1 MSFSPGNNSAN
12 FNSCADWNGQ
22 DGNVTTV
29 GSNGGP
35 SHYGTYDQSGNVYEW
50 NDLDG
55 AAGSSRGLRGGYWS
69 INDPFYLS
77 SSSSYSNFPSLENN
91 FIGFRLASSLNTL
104 NLPYFVDVTDA
115 GNVNDTTGYGA
126 VSYNYKIAQY
136 LITNCEYAEFLNS
149 VASTDT
155 YTLYSIFMSVNRG
168 GINRSGSSGSY
179 SYTVKTNMGN
189 KPVIYVSWFDAARY
203 CNWLHNGRGNSG
215 TETGAYTLNG
225 VTTGNAVAK
234 NSGALYWIP
243 TENEWYKAAYYKGGG
258 TNAGYWAYATQNDI
272 APSCITADPAN
283 GNGPI
288 SSNYICN
295 SNLNP
300 TSPTPTNT
308 TTPTNTIK
316 RLSCHPRIHPRIPS
330 PTKTRTPTPTPNKS
344 KIRSDEGCV
353 LTDRCLLTP
362 TPTRSPTKTPTPTRT
377 PPRTPTPTTTV
388 TPSITPSITRTPT
401 LTPSRT
407 PTRTP
412 TKTSTPTITA
422 TSTVTPTITRTPTVT
437 PTITSTQTRT
447 PTTTPT
453 ISATQ
458 TSTPTVTPTITTT
471 QTQTPTITSTQTQTP
486 TVTTTST
493 STPTTTTTPT
503 RTSTPTVTVTST
515 ITPTI
520 TPTITVTPTPSRQT
534 CCEWDGNT
542 FIQFGETCN
551 NVLLPV
557 LYTKTGSSTWTASG
571 TLSCGDAFTST
582 ITCDPSVRY
591 TGAASCN
598 TKWSFSLTLSCATGL
613 IITGVREVCQCNAPP
628 IWSFIANFA
637 NCSCCTPTPTPTITQ
652 TVTRTQ
658 TPTPTSTAT
667 NTPTPS
673 VSPKTCCDWNGLT
686 TFVMDCS
693 NISRTITLDLFFT
706 KVMPN
711 YWTSSGT
718 LACGDT
724 YFMAITCD
732 TSVPYTGSGSCV
744 NKWQATANISCVSGL
759 NITGVS
765 TACQCDVP
773 QIWTFSGDTSNCGC
787 CTPPPTSTPTP
798 TPSINCQLLP
808 PVIVGSNCVCSNET
822 SIPGD
827 TIINL
832 NWVWDPLS
840 SPNNQACATGFMI
853 QALDKDGLLLD
864 QVCIFNTLVSSYS
877 FVLTDLLG
885 PKPTD
890 LSGSLLC
897 TNNYVNFRIKT
908 IASNFCSESSL
919 DSIWANFSE
928 SHCWESC
935 PNMVICDALID
946 DYLTN
951 GGLIIELQ
959 VARNS
964 LCCCDVQYAID
975 NNNMWNQ
982 FTGQIDCDPGF
993 GYTLNPTC
1001 FGDIIP

>member
-1 MSFSPGNNSAN
+1 
-12 FNSCADWNGQ
+12 
-22 DGNVTTV
+22 
-29 GSNGGP
+29 
-35 SHYGTYDQSGNVYEW
+35 
-50 NDLDG
+50 
-55 AAGSSRGLRGGYWS
+55 
-69 INDPFYLS
+69 
-77 SSSSYSNFPSLENN
+77 
-91 FIGFRLASSLNTL
+91 
-104 NLPYFVDVTDA
+104 
-115 GNVNDTTGYGA
+115 
-126 VSYNYKIAQY
+126 
-136 LITNCEYAEFLNS
+136 
-149 VASTDT
+149 
-155 YTLYSIFMSVNRG
+155 
-168 GINRSGSSGSY
+168 
-179 SYTVKTNMGN
+179 
-189 KPVIYVSWFDAARY
+189 
-203 CNWLHNGRGNSG
+203 
-215 TETGAYTLNG
+215 
-225 VTTGNAVAK
+225 
-234 NSGALYWIP
+234 
-243 TENEWYKAAYYKGGG
+243 
-258 TNAGYWAYATQNDI
+258 
-272 APSCITADPAN
+272 
-283 GNGPI
+283 
-288 SSNYICN
+288 
-295 SNLNP
+295 
-300 TSPTPTNT
+300 
-308 TTPTNTIK
+308 
-316 RLSCHPRIHPRIPS
+316 
-330 PTKTRTPTPTPNKS
+330 
-344 KIRSDEGCV
+344 
-353 LTDRCLLTP
+353 
-362 TPTRSPTKTPTPTRT
+362 
-377 PPRTPTPTTTV
+377 
-388 TPSITPSITRTPT
+388 
-401 LTPSRT
+401 
-407 PTRTP
+407 
-412 TKTSTPTITA
+412 
-422 TSTVTPTITRTPTVT
+422 
-437 PTITSTQTRT
+437 
-447 PTTTPT
+447 
-453 ISATQ
+453 
-458 TSTPTVTPTITTT
+458 
-471 QTQTPTITSTQTQTP
+471 
-486 TVTTTST
+486 
-493 STPTTTTTPT
+493 
-503 RTSTPTVTVTST
+503 
-515 ITPTI
+515 
-520 TPTITVTPTPSRQT
+520 
-534 CCEWDGNT
+534 
-542 FIQFGETCN
+542 
-551 NVLLPV
+551 
-557 LYTKTGSSTWTASG
+557 
-571 TLSCGDAFTST
+571 
-582 ITCDPSVRY
+582 
-591 TGAASCN
+591 
-598 TKWSFSLTLSCATGL
+598 
-613 IITGVREVCQCNAPP
+613 
-628 IWSFIANFA
+628 
-637 NCSCCTPTPTPTITQ
+637 
-652 TVTRTQ
+652 
-658 TPTPTSTAT
+658 
-667 NTPTPS
+667 
-673 VSPKTCCDWNGLT
+673 
-686 TFVMDCS
+686 
-693 NISRTITLDLFFT
+693 
-706 KVMPN
+706 MPN